1 VTLPVTVATEDA
13 AKARRFVSLRLRLL
27 AMVLLVLVPWLAL
40 VLFTQADERKVA
52 IANVGDDAM
61 ALVHIVTS
69 NQAAQ
74 IEAARQLMLAL
85 ARLPQLRRNDPTA
98 CSALLAEMLKAYP
111 LYLNMG
117 VIEPDGDLACSALP
131 LGAPINLA
139 DRSYFEMAIQTRD
152 FVVGDYQT
160 GRVTKLPAIN
170 YAYPLLDA
178 AGNVGSVIY
187 IAQNLDWLTV
197 ALAGVQLPKGAVLAV
212 TDANG
217 TVLARVPHA
226 DGAVGKRLEE
236 PALVAAMAGRK
247 ERGLVESEDAGGIG
261 RLWAYAPLIA
271 GNELHAMIGISKSVA
286 FADIDRRLAR
296 NLFAFALVMLLALPA
311 AWFGANR
318 ILRQVDALV
327 AATRRLASGDL
338 EARAPSRAGRNE
350 IELLSG
356 SFNRMAEM
364 LQARD
369 RALRLADERTRA
381 AEVELAVTK
390 AHIEIARRI
399 QQSMLPDDPLS
410 LAGVRFAG
418 RCIPAA
424 DVGGDYFGYFAN
436 GEAGVDGLIG
446 DVSGHGIG
454 AALMMVEAR
463 TTFMSA
469 RLVEESA
476 AAVLS
481 KVNELLHDDLDR
493 AQLFMTACCMTFD
506 ATTGDLTYANAGHPA
521 PLVLRAGES
530 RCTPLRAEGILLGI
544 QKDARFDQVELRMN
558 TGDVVVFFTDGI
570 TEACNEAGDF
580 FGVGGLEEVIVSNG
594 HMEPEPLIDAVLAAL
609 ERFAAGRPFD
619 DDCTIVA
626 MKVTG

>member
-1 VTLPVTVATEDA
+1 MTLPVTVAIEDVP
-13 AKARRFVSLRLRLL
+13 KARRFVSLRLRLL

-40 VLFTQADERKVA
+40 VLITQADERKVA

-61 ALVHIVTS
+61 RLIHIVTS

-74 IEAARQLMLAL
+74 IEAARHLLLAF
-85 ARLPQLRRNDPTA
+85 ARLPQLRKKDPAA

-117 VIEPDGDLACSALP
+117 LIEPDGNLTCSALP
-131 LGAPINLA
+131 LREPVNLG
-139 DRSYFEMAIQTRD
+139 DRLYFELAVQTRD

-178 AGNVGSVIY
+178 AGNVEAVIY
-187 IAQNLDWLTV
+187 VAQNLDWLTM
-197 ALAGVQLPKGAVLAV
+197 ALAGVQLPSGAVLAV
-212 TDANG
+212 TDRNG
-217 TVLARVPHA
+217 TVLARVPYA
-226 DGAVGKRLEE
+226 EGAVGMRLAE
-236 PALVAAMAGRK
+236 PALIAAIAGRK
-247 ERGLVESEDAGGIG
+247 ERGLVENEDADGIS

-271 GNELHAMIGISKSVA
+271 GNDFHAMIGVSKSVA

-296 NLFAFALVMLLALPA
+296 NLSAFGLVMVLALAA

-338 EARAPSRAGRNE
+338 EARAPSTAGRSE
-350 IELLSG
+350 IGLLAG

-369 RALRLADERTRA
+369 RALRLAEERTRA

-390 AHIEIARRI
+390 AHIDIARRI
-399 QQSMLPDDPLS
+399 QQSLLPDDPLS
-410 LAGVRFAG
+410 VAGVRFAG

-436 GEAGVDGLIG
+436 GESSVDSLIG

-463 TTFMSA
+463 TTFMNA
-469 RLVEESA
+469 RLVEDSA

-481 KVNELLHDDLDR
+481 KVNDLLHDDLDR

-506 ATTGDLTYANAGHPA
+506 ATTGELTYANAGHPA
-521 PLVLRAGES
+521 ALVLRAGQS
-530 RCTPLRAEGILLGI
+530 RCVPLRAEGVLLGI

-558 TGDVVVFFTDGI
+558 AGDVVVFYTDGI
-570 TEACNEAGDF
+570 TEACNDAGDF
-580 FGVGGLEEVIVSNG
+580 FGVLGLEEAIVSNG
-594 HMEPEPLIDAVLAAL
+594 YMEPEPMIDAVLAAL

>member
-1 VTLPVTVATEDA
+1 MLPVTVAAEDA
-13 AKARRFVSLRLRLL
+13 PKARRFVSLRARLV
-27 AMVLLVLVPWLAL
+27 AIVLLILVPWLTL
-40 VLFTQADERKVA
+40 VIFTQADERKVA

>member
-247 ERGLVESEDAGGIG
+247 ERGLVESEDAGGVG

-271 GNELHAMIGISKSVA
+271 GNELHAMIGVSKSVA
-286 FADIDRRLAR
+286 FADIDRRLVR
-296 NLFAFALVMLLALPA
+296 NLFAFGLVMLLALPA

-338 EARAPSRAGRNE
+338 EARAPARAGRNE
-350 IELLSG
+350 IELLAG
-356 SFNRMAEM
+356 SFNRMADM

>member
-1 VTLPVTVATEDA
+1 VTVASEDA
-13 AKARRFVSLRLRLL
+13 EKARRFVSLRLRLL

-85 ARLPQLRRNDPTA
+85 ARLPQVRRNDPVA

-131 LGAPINLA
+131 LREPVNLA

-160 GRVTKLPAIN
+160 GRVTRLPAIN

-197 ALAGVQLPKGAVLAV
+197 ALAGVQLPRGAVLAV

-217 TVLARVPHA
+217 TVLARLPHV
-226 DGAVGKRLEE
+226 DGAVGRRLDE

-247 ERGLVESEDAGGIG
+247 ERGLVETEEAGGSG

-271 GNELHAMIGISKSVA
+271 GNELHAMIGVSKSVA

-350 IELLSG
+350 IELLAG

-424 DVGGDYFGYFAN
+424 DVGGDYFGYFPN
-436 GEAGVDGLIG
+436 GESGVDGLIG

-469 RLVEESA
+469 RLVEDSA

-481 KVNELLHDDLDR
+481 KVNDLLHDDLDR

-506 ATTGDLTYANAGHPA
+506 AATGELTYANAGHPA

-530 RCTPLRAEGILLGI
+530 RCIPLRAEGILLGI

-558 TGDVVVFFTDGI
+558 AGDVVVFYTDGI
-570 TEACNEAGDF
+570 TETCNAAGDF

-594 HMEPEPLIDAVLAAL
+594 QMEPEPLIDAVLAAL

>member
-1 VTLPVTVATEDA
+1 MSLPMTAPDDA
-13 AKARRFVSLRLRLL
+13 PKARRFFSLRLRLL

-40 VLFTQADERKVA
+40 VLFTQNDERKVA
-52 IANVGDDAM
+52 IADVGDDAM
-61 ALVHIVTS
+61 RLVHIVTS

-74 IEAARQLMLAL
+74 IEAARQLLLAL
-85 ARLPQLRRNDPTA
+85 ARVPQLRKKDPAA
-98 CSALLAEMLKAYP
+98 CSALMADMLKAYP
-111 LYLNMG
+111 LYLNIG
-117 VIEPDGDLACSALP
+117 LIEPDGDLACSALP
-131 LGAPINLA
+131 LREPVNLA
-139 DRSYFEMAIQTRD
+139 DRLYFELAVQTRG

-178 AGNVGSVIY
+178 KGNVEAVIY
-187 IAQNLDWLTV
+187 IAQNLDWLTK
-197 ALAGVQLPKGAVLAV
+197 ALTGVQLPNGAVLAV
-212 TDANG
+212 TDRNG
-217 TVLARVPHA
+217 TVLARVPPA
-226 DGAVGKRLEE
+226 EGAVGMRLAE
-236 PALVAAMAGRK
+236 PALMAAIAGRK
-247 ERGLVESEDAGGIG
+247 ERGLVESEDAEGTR

-271 GNELHAMIGISKSVA
+271 ANDFHAMIGVTKSVA
-286 FADIDRRLAR
+286 FAEIDRRLVR
-296 NLFAFALVMLLALPA
+296 NLLAFGLVTLLALTA
-311 AWFGANR
+311 AWFGADR

-338 EARAPSRAGRNE
+338 EARAASSTARRNE
-350 IELLSG
+350 VELLAG

-369 RALRLADERTRA
+369 RALRLAEERSRA

-390 AHIEIARRI
+390 ANIDIARRI
-399 QQSMLPDDPLS
+399 QESLLPDDPLG

-424 DVGGDYFGYFAN
+424 AVGGDYFGYFAN
-436 GEAGVDGLIG
+436 GESSVDSLIG
-446 DVSGHGIG
+446 DVSGHGVG

-469 RLVEESA
+469 RLSEDSA

-481 KVNELLHDDLDR
+481 KLNDRLHDDLDR
-493 AQLFMTACCMTFD
+493 AQLFMTACCMRFD
-506 ATTGDLTYANAGHPA
+506 AATGVLTYANAGHPA
-521 PLVLRAGES
+521 ALVLRAGQS
-530 RCTPLRAEGILLGI
+530 RCEPLRAEGVLLGI
-544 QKDARFDQVELRMN
+544 QREARFDQLELRMN
-558 TGDVVVFFTDGI
+558 AGDIVVFYTDGI

-580 FGVGGLEEVIVSNG
+580 FGVRGLEEAIVANA
-594 HMEPEPLIDAVLAAL
+594 HLDPELLIDAVVAAL

-626 MKVTG
+626 MKVTP

>member
-338 EARAPSRAGRNE
+338 EARAPARAGRNE

>member
-1 VTLPVTVATEDA
+1 MTLPVTVATEDA
-13 AKARRFVSLRLRLL
+13 PKARRFVSLRLRLL

-61 ALVHIVTS
+61 RLVHIVTS

-74 IEAARQLMLAL
+74 VEAARQLLMAF
-85 ARLPQLRRNDPTA
+85 ARLPQLRKKDHAA
-98 CSALLAEMLKAYP
+98 CSALMAEMLKAYP
-111 LYLNMG
+111 LYLNIG
-117 VIEPDGDLACSALP
+117 LIEPDGNLACSAVP
-131 LGAPINLA
+131 LREPVNLA
-139 DRSYFEMAIQTRD
+139 DRLYFELAIQTRD

-271 GNELHAMIGISKSVA
+271 GNELHAMIGVSKSVA